1 MFQPIAHA
9 KITRKDV
16 AIVVYHHIG
25 DGKEELVKNLGL
37 SILPETFEK
46 QISYFK
52 TNYDFVGASDLVSG
66 ILPRRAVH
74 VTFDDAYRSVLQVAG
89 PVLKAASAPSTF
101 FVCPSIL
108 TSDFLPIENIL
119 SLAQEELGWERMLSL
134 VQVSNRITSISQLLL
149 KVISQMTTT
158 QLAATRARLFSALG
172 TTEAE
177 IRRATK
183 SFP

>member
-1 MFQPIAHA
+1 MYIYGVLGYLLSREDFRAQAQNWRQVWRNRQRWINGWSNIESLSAASALDPDLSAYASERAVRCVQPIAHA

-52 TNYDFVGASDLVSG
+52 TNSDFVGASDLVSG

-74 VTFDDAYRSVLQVAG
+74 VTFDDAYGVSFAG
-89 PVLKAASAPSTF
+89 RR
-101 FVCPSIL
+101 
-108 TSDFLPIENIL
+108 TS
-119 SLAQEELGWERMLSL
+119 S
-134 VQVSNRITSISQLLL
+134 
-149 KVISQMTTT
+149 
-158 QLAATRARLFSALG
+158 
-172 TTEAE
+172 
-177 IRRATK
+177 
-183 SFP
+183 

>member
-1 MFQPIAHA
+1 MSPSMM
-9 KITRKDV
+9 RM
-16 AIVVYHHIG
+16 
-25 DGKEELVKNLGL
+25 E
-37 SILPETFEK
+37 
-46 QISYFK
+46 
-52 TNYDFVGASDLVSG
+52 
-66 ILPRRAVH
+66 
-74 VTFDDAYRSVLQVAG
+74 SVLRVAG

-134 VQVSNRITSISQLLL
+134 VQVSNRVTSISQLLL

-177 IRRATK
+177 IRRATSLFLSPAEIK
-183 SFP
+183 DVSKLRMEIGNHSLHQVFFDPTLYRMNCTRK